1 MMNQSK
7 TVEMEGIGTVLFEP
21 SRRAKRLNVSLKP
34 LKWVRVAVPQ
44 RTSFKTAREFVISKT
59 SWIQKHLG
67 KMKEL
72 EDAHQ
77 TLSKKAAAIDKAEA
91 KKKIALRL
99 NQLAKRHGFAY
110 NTIVVR
116 SLKSKWGSCSHENN
130 ISLNIKLIV
139 LPEEMLDYVIL
150 HELVHTQ
157 IRNHGNGFWK
167 ELDRLVGKAKVLDLK
182 LKRYDIMLL

>member
-34 LKWVRVAVPQ
+34 LKGVRVAVPQ

-67 KMKEL
+67 KMKQL
-72 EDAHQ
+72 EDAHR

-91 KKKIALRL
+91 KKKIVLRL

>member
-1 MMNQSK
+1 MNQSK
-7 TVEMEGIGTVLFEP
+7 TVDMEGIGTVLFEP
-21 SRRAKRLNVSLKP
+21 SRRAKRLNVSLRP
-34 LKWVRVAVPQ
+34 LKGVRVAVP
-44 RTSFKTAREFVISKT
+44 RRISFKTAREFVISKT

-67 KMKEL
+67 KMKQL

-77 TLSKKAAAIDKAEA
+77 TLSQKAAAIDKAEA
-91 KKKIALRL
+91 RKKIVLRL

-110 NTIVVR
+110 KSVLVR
-116 SLKSKWGSCSHENN
+116 SLKSRWGSCSHKNN

-157 IRNHGNGFWK
+157 IRNHSKGFWK
-167 ELDRLVGKAKVLDLK
+167 ELDRLVGNAKALDLK
-182 LKRYDIMLL
+182 LKRYNIMLL

>member
-1 MMNQSK
+1 MNQSK

-21 SRRAKRLNVSLKP
+21 SRRAKRLNVSLRP
-34 LKWVRVAVPQ
+34 LKGVRVAVPR

-67 KMKEL
+67 KMKQL

-91 KKKIALRL
+91 KKKIVLRL

-116 SLKSKWGSCSHENN
+116 SLKSKWGSCSHKNN

-157 IRNHGNGFWK
+157 IRNHSKGFWR

>member
-1 MMNQSK
+1 
-7 TVEMEGIGTVLFEP
+7 MEGIGSVLFEP
-21 SRRAKRLNVSLKP
+21 SRRAKRLNVSLRPFKG
-34 LKWVRVAVPQ
+34 VRVAVPH
-44 RTSFKTAREFVISKT
+44 RTSFKTAKEFVSSKT

-67 KMKEL
+67 KMKQL

-91 KKKIALRL
+91 KKKMVVRLR
-99 NQLAKRHGFAY
+99 QLAKLHGFAY
-110 NTIVVR
+110 NKILVR
-116 SLKSKWGSCSHENN
+116 SLKSTWGSCSHENN

-157 IRNHGNGFWK
+157 IRNHSKGFWK
-167 ELDRLVGKAKVLDLK
+167 ELDRLVGNAKALDLK
-182 LKRYDIMLL
+182 LKRYNMMLL